1 MKFYIKDDTRKITFK
16 TDNPE
21 VCNFGIEIS
30 HKLIQSGCK
39 TIQYCLKTKLTIK
52 KVFFSYQNCKMGK
65 NALSLMRFAPN
76 N

>member
-1 MKFYIKDDTRKITFK
+1 MEYNVKNLLINFYIKDITHKIPFK

-21 VCNFGIEIS
+21 VCNFGIQIS

-52 KVFFSYQNCKMGK
+52 NVFFVNKK
-65 NALSLMRFAPN
+65 VIFNKK
-76 N
+76 